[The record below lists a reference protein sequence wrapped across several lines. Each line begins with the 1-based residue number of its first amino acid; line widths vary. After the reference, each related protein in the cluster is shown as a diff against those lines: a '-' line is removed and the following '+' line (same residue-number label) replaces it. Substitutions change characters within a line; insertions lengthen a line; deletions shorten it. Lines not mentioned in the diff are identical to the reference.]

1 LAKIERGHDN
11 DLADVGELLDQGLVV
26 AERLPELFESIRP
39 RLYRY
44 PAVDP
49 ASFERRLDQALRL

>member
-1 LAKIERGHDN
+1 M
-11 DLADVGELLDQGLVV
+11 ADVAEMLGRGLVQPG
-26 AERLPELFESIRP
+26 RLRELFESIRP

-49 ASFERRLDQALRL
+49 ASFEKRLDAALQAPEPRP